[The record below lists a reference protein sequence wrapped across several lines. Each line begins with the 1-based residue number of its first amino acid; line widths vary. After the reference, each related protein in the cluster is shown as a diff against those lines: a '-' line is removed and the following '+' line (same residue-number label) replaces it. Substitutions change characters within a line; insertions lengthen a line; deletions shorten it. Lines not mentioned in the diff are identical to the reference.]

1 MAHEEIVVQ
10 DGSPGALMAGKPC
23 LLVVDD
29 EPDLVQ
35 SVKDLLRFD
44 FRVLGATRASEG
56 LRIAHEEH
64 PQVVM
69 SDQRMPEMT
78 GVEFLA
84 CLRDREPDTVRLLFT
99 AFSDLQAVTDAINQG
114 NVYRYITKPFQ
125 AEELKQIL
133 RQAVDHYNLQAERKR
148 LLQEVQEKNRLL
160 EQANQ
165 DLLQANELKRAFIKV
180 ASHELRTPLTIVCG
194 LAELAAGTN
203 PHAPMH
209 GWMSQIHTAGQRL
222 RERVDQIV
230 EYMQTEN
237 FARPLTPRTVE
248 LRTLVRAAGD
258 EVATFTERRNQ
269 RLVVETPDDL
279 GTVTVEPGK
288 IHDSVVQLLVNAI
301 KFTPDGG
308 TIHLSASRTSNGAT
322 ITVRD
327 TGAGIDAGS
336 LPRVCD
342 PFFTGFDVSHHRSG
356 TYEFNRRGLGL
367 GLSVAKAFVEMHGG
381 RLDIVSEPG
390 QGTTATITLPK

>member
-1 MAHEEIVVQ
+1 MV
-10 DGSPGALMAGKPC
+10 GKPC

-56 LRIAHEEH
+56 LRIAQQENV
-64 PQVVM
+64 QVVM

-84 CLRDREPDTVRLLFT
+84 CLRDRQPDTVRLLFT

-148 LLQEVQEKNRLL
+148 LLAEVQDKNRLL

-165 DLLQANELKRAFIKV
+165 ELLQANELKRAFIKV

-194 LAELAAGTN
+194 LAELAAGAN
-203 PHAPMH
+203 PHSPMH
-209 GWMSQIHTAGQRL
+209 HWMSQINHAGQRL

-230 EYMQTEN
+230 QLLQTEN
-237 FARPLTPRTVE
+237 FARPLTPQTVE
-248 LRTLVRAAGD
+248 LHKLVRAAGD
-258 EVATFTERRNQ
+258 EIRSFTDKRNQ
-269 RLVVETPDDL
+269 QLVVDLPENL
-279 GTVTVEPGK
+279 GTVTVEPEK
-288 IHDSVVQLLVNAI
+288 MHDSIVQLLVNAV

-308 TIHLSASRTSNGAT
+308 TIHLSARRNGSAT
-322 ITVRD
+322 IEVRD
-327 TGAGIDAGS
+327 TGTGIEAGN
-336 LPRVCD
+336 LPRVFD

-356 TYEFNRRGLGL
+356 TYEFNRRGLGI

-381 RLDIVSEPG
+381 KLDIVSEAG
-390 QGTTATITLPK
+390 KGTTATITLP